1 MLGSLSR
8 LAGNRLVKSG
18 LNVVKGG
25 KINWPAVGEVGTSAI
40 FDVGFGGLYGAM
52 TPGDLGDKLIA
63 GTTSALG
70 GFGGSLGLRAG
81 LGVRS
86 GIPVM
91 LTEGIG
97 GVGGDFAAQ
106 PIADALLRM
115 KGGGTTPWE
124 KLQAEERALLERQ
137 ILEQF
142 LRGKGGYTQYVQ
154 DPFLAQNGLG

>member
-1 MLGSLSR
+1 MLGSLGR
-8 LAGNRLVKSG
+8 FAGNRLVKSG
-18 LNVVKGG
+18 LNVIKGG
-25 KINWPAVGEVGTSAI
+25 KINWPAMREVGTSAI

-52 TPGDLGDKLIA
+52 TPGDLGDKVIA

-81 LGVRS
+81 LGIS
-86 GIPVM
+86 GGIPMM

-97 GVGGDFAAQ
+97 GVAGDFAAQ
-106 PIADALLRM
+106 PVADALLRM

-124 KLQAEERALLERQ
+124 KLQAQERALLEQQ

-142 LRGKGGYTQYVQ
+142 LRGKGGYTQ
-154 DPFLAQNGLG
+154 DPFLVQNGLG